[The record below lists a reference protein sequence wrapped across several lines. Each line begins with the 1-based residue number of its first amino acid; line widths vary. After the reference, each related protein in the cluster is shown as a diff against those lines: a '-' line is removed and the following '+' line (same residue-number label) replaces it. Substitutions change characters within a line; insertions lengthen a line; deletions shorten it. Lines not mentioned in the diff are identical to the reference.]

1 MASTKD
7 ASTTSPS
14 TMTSYANSISKLSP
28 EHTILKTISRMCR
41 EKAPWRL
48 IAQETG
54 LAVEECQR
62 LFYTKLDWRVP
73 YYWSI
78 NGQRNHPDKEQIARL
93 IHLVEEEG
101 YSFDEIADRRLLS
114 KRVDERRYI
123 RYYHPAVLEQK
134 YREILQQRKLRRRMM
149 DQEHLPH
156 HELLIRS
163 WLLRSFELFGHDWE
177 RIAERTNAE
186 MAEWYDRKR
195 SRLANRLERE
205 RARSGDNPTK
215 HQKKIIKRVEK
226 DLARFE
232 KDFAEQV
239 PAPLTAEKAQILCQK
254 IRRQDQP
261 WTADDDAVLVYTILE
276 KMQRY
281 HWLTPAQVPL
291 TYKKDTA
298 DDCWVQVAN
307 AVGNHTP
314 EQCLKRWQAMVTLD
328 YNSKLASTA
337 QWHRFE
343 GCQFWMA
350 WRFFVSQPQILK
362 EIQENFGGQ
371 ITALLES
378 AEPMKSSPATTRL
391 STRTATDSK
400 LTVYV
405 DSIKCTDRT
414 AEIESRDIGE
424 HLQSDGHDRL
434 LTEVARVFSLSHLV
448 AAFQRNRGAD
458 QCQKYFEGALK
469 KLLIRST
476 IGSKN
481 EKRQMPNAEAVLNKA
496 IQEQDALGV
505 IHFIRTAVVDPLL
518 AKTLQHV
525 TDVEKDLAITEE
537 DSSKLVTVPKEHRLR
552 SLWSPSLRNRLLW
565 LVIAAKEGVKIPDED
580 VDWDE
585 IASQLLK
592 DAQKRDPG
600 QRLPNISPQHCFSTW
615 RYITC
620 EHDLFEAEEMK
631 AEVDDQEQSSEQPRN
646 ECLSGAS
653 GRHPQQQVWLD
664 HEIVSL
670 KLGVRRFGT
679 SWADIRA
686 QFLPRR
692 QISEIHQKWF
702 EISDKE
708 EDKGASKTD
717 EKSTLGRAH
726 DEDYQALMHALK
738 ISIKP
743 ANPEPQPTPTPLS

>member
-14 TMTSYANSISKLSP
+14 TMTSYTNSTSKPSP
-28 EHTILKTISRMCR
+28 EYAILKTISRMCR

-54 LAVEECQR
+54 LGVEECQR

-156 HELLIRS
+156 HEFLLRS

-186 MAEWYDRKR
+186 IAEWYDRKR

-226 DLARFE
+226 DLAHFE

-328 YNSKLASTA
+328 DNSKLASTA

-343 GCQFWMA
+343 GCQFWM
-350 WRFFVSQPQILK
+350 
-362 EIQENFGGQ
+362 
-371 ITALLES
+371 
-378 AEPMKSSPATTRL
+378 
-391 STRTATDSK
+391 
-400 LTVYV
+400 
-405 DSIKCTDRT
+405 
-414 AEIESRDIGE
+414 
-424 HLQSDGHDRL
+424 
-434 LTEVARVFSLSHLV
+434 
-448 AAFQRNRGAD
+448 RNRGAD

-518 AKTLQHV
+518 AKTLQHI

-565 LVIAAKEGVKIPDED
+565 LVIAAKEGVKVPDED

-585 IASQLLK
+585 IARELLK
-592 DAQKRDPG
+592 DTQKRDPG
-600 QRLPNISPQHCFSTW
+600 QRLPNITPQHCFSTW

-631 AEVDDQEQSSEQPRN
+631 AEVDDQEHSSEQSRN
-646 ECLSGAS
+646 ERLSRAS
-653 GRHPQQQVWLD
+653 GRHPKQQVWLD

-702 EISDKE
+702 EISGKE
-708 EDKGASKTD
+708 GDEGAAKTD
-717 EKSTLGRAH
+717 EKSALGRAH

-743 ANPEPQPTPTPLS
+743 ANPEPQPTPTPLLEPQ